1 MTKGETPAMSANLH
15 RLCAELT
22 LVEKV
27 SLLTGRDFWSTREL
41 ARIGLRSIVFSDG
54 PSGIRGQAWDERDP
68 SVNLPSPTALAAA
81 WDRAVAGSYGA
92 VLAGEAQRKGVDV
105 VLGPT
110 INMHRTPGGGRHFE
124 AFSEDPVLTAELAAA
139 YTEGIQQHGI
149 GATPKHYLCNDFETE
164 RYTVDVRVSERAL
177 REVYLAAFEGAVRQ
191 AGAWLVMSAYNAVN
205 GATSSE
211 NPLLETPLN
220 DEWGFDGVVIGDWTG
235 VRSLNSARYPQD
247 LVMPGPD
254 GPWGEALV
262 KAVEAGEIDEAVVDR
277 KVVRLLRLAA
287 RLGKLDGSPLAV
299 PRTTPD
305 LDPVRFARE
314 AAAEGAVLLENRGV
328 LPIDP
333 SGVRRV
339 LVVGHGAA
347 HPRTQGGGSATVVPA
362 HVVTPLDGIR
372 AAFPAAQVTYRPGPL
387 VENGLTHL
395 APGRMTNPATGEP
408 GARVRF
414 LDAHGSVIH
423 TEERRSSDLV
433 WFGGD
438 APIER
443 AATVEVSTRY
453 LPETGGEI
461 RLGVSTLG
469 LLQVTADG
477 QVVGER
483 HIEPVGTDLGAA
495 LLAAPV
501 EAFPFAVHQDRPVD
515 LKLTLAPR
523 RADAGLRNALGFRI
537 GLLPPEIDDERLIA
551 EAVADARDADLVVVV
566 VGSNKELEAEGAD
579 RHTLALPGRQDDLV
593 AALAQANP
601 ATVAVVNCGAPM
613 LLPWARDV
621 GAVLQVWFGGQE
633 IGGAVGDLLTGAAE
647 PGGRLP
653 TTWPAD
659 EAQVPI
665 LRIEPVAGQVH
676 YDEGVHVGYRNWLR
690 LGRTPAYPF
699 GHGLGYTTWALEDL
713 RAPAAV
719 DPAAVDPA
727 TDDTFTVRVRI
738 RNTGDRAGKQVIQLY
753 CARAETAIE
762 RPVTWLAGFA
772 TVRLAAGATGEAEMR
787 IPVRAFAHWD
797 GGWAYEPGDFTLTA
811 GFSSAHRP
819 LTATVRVG

>member
-1 MTKGETPAMSANLH
+1 MSANLH
-15 RLCAELT
+15 RLCAGLT
-22 LVEKV
+22 LAEKV

-41 ARIGLRSIVFSDG
+41 ARIGLRPIVFSDG

-68 SVNLPSPTALAAA
+68 SVNLPSATALAAS
-81 WDRAVAGSYGA
+81 WDRGVAGAYGA

-139 YTEGIQQHGI
+139 YTEGIQRHGV

-177 REVYLAAFEGAVRQ
+177 REVYLLAFEKAVTEAR
-191 AGAWLVMSAYNAVN
+191 AWLVMSAYNAVN

-220 DEWGFDGVVIGDWTG
+220 DEWGFDGVVVGDWTG
-235 VRSLNSARYPQD
+235 VRSLNSARYAQD

-277 KVVRLLRLAA
+277 KVLRLLRLAA

-305 LDPVRFARE
+305 VDPVRFARE

-333 SGVRRV
+333 SWVRRV
-339 LVVGHGAA
+339 LVVGHSAA

-387 VENGLTHL
+387 VENGLAYL
-395 APGRMTNPATGEP
+395 APGRMTNPVTGEP
-408 GARVRF
+408 GAHVRF
-414 LDAHGSVIH
+414 LDSEGEVIH

-438 APIER
+438 APIEQ
-443 AATVEVSTRY
+443 AATVEVHTRY

-469 LLQVTADG
+469 LLRVTADDHL
-477 QVVGER
+477 VGER

-501 EAFPFAVHQDRPVD
+501 EAFPFAVHQDRPVE
-515 LKLTLAPR
+515 LKLTLALR

-551 EAVADARDADLVVVV
+551 DAVAAARDADLVVVV
-566 VGSNKELEAEGAD
+566 VGSNKELEAEGED

-601 ATVAVVNCGAPM
+601 ASVAVVNCGAPM
-613 LLPWARDV
+613 LLPWASDV

-633 IGGAVGDLLTGAAE
+633 IGAAVGDLLTGAAE

-676 YDEGVHVGYRNWLR
+676 YDEGIHVGYRNWLR

-713 RAPAAV
+713 RVPATV
-719 DPAAVDPA
+719 DPAGE
-727 TDDTFTVRVRI
+727 DTFTVRVRV

-753 CARAETAIE
+753 GARAETAID

-772 TVRLAAGATGEAEMR
+772 TVRLAAGATGEAELD
-787 IPVRAFAHWD
+787 IPVRTFAHWA

-811 GFSSAHRP
+811 GFSAADRA